1 MKNNELYQLLKLPER
16 IIEQFMEYEKKQTSF
31 FQIEIIA

>member
-16 IIEQFMEYEKKQTSF
+16 IIEQFVEYEKNEQVFLKLK
-31 FQIEIIA
+31 